1 MIKIRAF
8 KVTEDPAACLRYIKG
23 HHMVLES
30 YGVTKVTSLN
40 ADWIDDPYTYA
51 IIVESEDGMKVYGG
65 GRVQIKS
72 AQLKMPMEDAIAILD
87 NRIYDYSNNLGVY
100 NVAEFCGL
108 WNSKEVA
115 GYGIGSIYMGRVG
128 VAIASQLNIEYLTAL
143 CSPGTLRNCL
153 KVGFEIIHELGNN
166 GTFYYPKEDL
176 TATALIIR
184 DLKNIPAADP
194 LEKEAIDKIRN
205 NLIGIAK
212 EKGPKGEMEFSYDLH
227 IKNEK

>member
-23 HHMVLES
+23 HHLVLES

-40 ADWIDDPYTYA
+40 ADWIGDPDTYA
-51 IIVESEDGMKVYGG
+51 IIVESEDGNKVYGG
-65 GRVQIKS
+65 GRIQIKS
-72 AQLKMPMEDAIAILD
+72 RQLRMPLEDAIAILD
-87 NRIYDYSNNLGVY
+87 DRIYAYTENLGNY
-100 NVAEFCGL
+100 QVAEFCGL
-108 WNSKEVA
+108 WNSKEAA

-128 VAIASQLNIEYLTAL
+128 VAISNQLNIQYLMAL

-153 KVGFEIIHELGNN
+153 KVGFEVVKELGNN

-184 DLKNIPAADP
+184 DIENIPSAHSI
-194 LEKEAIDKIRN
+194 EKEAILRLRE
-205 NLIGIAK
+205 NLNGYAN
-212 EKGPKGEMEFSYDLH
+212 EKGPKGEMEFMYDLNLVH
-227 IKNEK
+227 EK

>member
-8 KVTEDPAACLRYIKG
+8 KVTEDHSACLRYIKG

-51 IIVESEDGMKVYGG
+51 IIVESEDGKKVYGG
-65 GRVQIKS
+65 GRIQIKS
-72 AQLKMPMEDAIAILD
+72 EVLRMPMEDAIAILD
-87 NRIYDYSNNLGVY
+87 DRIYDYTDALGVY
-100 NVAEFCGL
+100 KVAEFCGL
-108 WNSKEVA
+108 WNSKEAA

-128 VAIASQLNIEYLTAL
+128 VAISAQLGIPYLMAL

-153 KVGFEIIHELGNN
+153 KVGFEIIRELGNN

-184 DLKNIPAADP
+184 DLTNLPSANPD
-194 LEKEAIDKIRN
+194 ERNAIARIRE
-205 NLIGIAK
+205 NLTGTAI
-212 EKGPKGEMEFSYDLH
+212 EKGPKGEMEFMYDLH
-227 IKNEK
+227 ITK

>member
-8 KVTEDPAACLRYIKG
+8 KVTDDPSACLRYIKG
-23 HHMVLES
+23 HHLVLES

-40 ADWIDDPYTYA
+40 ADWIDDPNTYA
-51 IIVESEDGMKVYGG
+51 IIVESEDGKKVYGG
-65 GRVQIKS
+65 GRIQIKS
-72 AQLKMPMEDAIAILD
+72 KELRMPMEDAIAILD
-87 NRIYDYSNNLGVY
+87 ERIYDYADGLGVL

-128 VAIASQLNIEYLTAL
+128 VAIAHQLQIGYLTAL

-153 KVGFEIIHELGNN
+153 KVGFEVITELGKN

-184 DLKNIPAADP
+184 DLHQLPAANP
-194 LEKEAIDKIRN
+194 IEKEAIFRIRE
-205 NLIGIAK
+205 NLEGTAI
-212 EKGPKGEMEFSYDLH
+212 ETGPKGSMEFMYDLRILH
-227 IKNEK
+227 EK